1 MARILLAD
9 DEAATRDLVRRAL
22 TADGHDVVTTEDGQE
37 ALDRLT
43 GGTELFDL
51 LLSDVQMPGLDGLSL
66 VEKALAA
73 RPALKVV
80 LMSGHVHG
88 IERAQALQSKIKATI
103 TKPFTLDQI
112 RAVVKNAL

>member
-22 TADGHDVVTTEDGQE
+22 SADGHEVVATEDGQE

-43 GGTELFDL
+43 GGERFDL
-51 LLSDVQMPGLDGLSL
+51 LVSDVQMPGLDGLSL

-73 RPALKVV
+73 QPDLAVV
-80 LMSGHVHG
+80 LMSGHVSQL
-88 IERAQALQSKIKATI
+88 ERAQSMQSRLKATV
-103 TKPFTLDQI
+103 TKPFTLEQI
-112 RAVVKNAL
+112 RAVVRAAL

>member
-9 DEAATRDLVRRAL
+9 DEAATRDLVKRAL
-22 TADGHDVVTTEDGQE
+22 SADGHEVVVTEDGQE
-37 ALDRLT
+37 ALDRLM
-43 GGTELFDL
+43 GGETFDL

-73 RPALKVV
+73 RPGLSVV
-80 LMSGHVHG
+80 LMSGHVG
-88 IERAQALQSKIKATI
+88 GLERAQALQSKLKATI

-112 RAVVKNAL
+112 RAVVKGAL

>member
-9 DEAATRDLVRRAL
+9 DEAATRDLVQRAL
-22 TADGHDVVTTEDGQE
+22 TADGHEVVATEDGQE

-43 GGTELFDL
+43 GNERFDL

-73 RPALKVV
+73 RPGLAVV
-80 LMSGHVHG
+80 LMSGHIG
-88 IERAQALQSKIKATI
+88 GLERAQSLQSKLKATI

-112 RAVVKNAL
+112 RAVVKKAL